1 MQETNKSELQN
12 RRFIIFIFLYTVFS
26 GALRKWL
33 ITTKSFGNI
42 IFAVQLLSPF
52 IFLLSHNKY
61 KVFKNKFFTTFLFY
75 LLFCVF
81 NPLNLTLGHGLLGL
95 LIHAALWF
103 ILFFYVENRNTFQI
117 TLLIPLFITISI
129 VEIFLGF
136 IQYGLPADHFLNKYA
151 DLEAAGGFMANVG
164 DAVRVCGTF
173 SYIGGYTSF
182 LLFFIFFIWA
192 LVKINYNAFITV
204 TLLFLGL
211 IACFMSGSRGITY
224 TYVIFLGFLIIF
236 EFKKQHFKNLV
247 NGITLPV
254 IILILIFLIKGKLGF
269 ENQLFHIFD
278 NFNER
283 RITNKESGEENQRIF
298 WDWQQLIDFKGNYP
312 FFGVGLGSTYQGAI
326 AIFGTSDYVKE
337 MGYLETE
344 NTRIV
349 VEGGFILLILKFAI
363 SFYLV
368 SLLSVSKQSKFFLVF
383 FFIFLAGYV
392 FNIYN
397 TVFIFLG
404 IALIDNVYYQ
414 LKENP
419 NTKLNLWGRS
429 I

>member
-1 MQETNKSELQN
+1 
-12 RRFIIFIFLYTVFS
+12 
-26 GALRKWL
+26 
-33 ITTKSFGNI
+33 
-42 IFAVQLLSPF
+42 
-52 IFLLSHNKY
+52 
-61 KVFKNKFFTTFLFY
+61 
-75 LLFCVF
+75 
-81 NPLNLTLGHGLLGL
+81 
-95 LIHAALWF
+95 
-103 ILFFYVENRNTFQI
+103 
-117 TLLIPLFITISI
+117 
-129 VEIFLGF
+129 
-136 IQYGLPADHFLNKYA
+136 
-151 DLEAAGGFMANVG
+151 
-164 DAVRVCGTF
+164 
-173 SYIGGYTSF
+173 
-182 LLFFIFFIWA
+182 
-192 LVKINYNAFITV
+192 
-204 TLLFLGL
+204 
-211 IACFMSGSRGITY
+211 
-224 TYVIFLGFLIIF
+224 
-236 EFKKQHFKNLV
+236 
-247 NGITLPV
+247 
-254 IILILIFLIKGKLGF
+254 
-269 ENQLFHIFD
+269 
-278 NFNER
+278 
-283 RITNKESGEENQRIF
+283 
-298 WDWQQLIDFKGNYP
+298 LIDFKGNYP

-337 MGYLETE
+337 IGYLETE